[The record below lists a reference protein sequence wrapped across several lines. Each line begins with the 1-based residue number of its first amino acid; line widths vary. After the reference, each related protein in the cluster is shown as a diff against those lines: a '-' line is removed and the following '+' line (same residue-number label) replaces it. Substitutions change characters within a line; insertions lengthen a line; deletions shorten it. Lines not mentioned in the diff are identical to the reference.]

1 VSRLLQKNKWKLKE
15 GAVTAADKSADNDA
29 GPQNSQS
36 YEQWNENLAKKFNV
50 MYKNYKKFQLRFM
63 KEEEK
68 ATSIP
73 DPEAELQTPGERK
86 SLLIDGKYTVPVSHN
101 IREHLL

>member
-1 VSRLLQKNKWKLKE
+1 
-15 GAVTAADKSADNDA
+15 
-29 GPQNSQS
+29 
-36 YEQWNENLAKKFNV
+36 LAKKFNV

-68 ATSIP
+68 ANSILAAGAE
-73 DPEAELQTPGERK
+73 PEAPGERT

-101 IREHLL
+101 LREHLL